1 MRTSYAI
8 GIDIGGSALKC
19 GVVDRSGNLLYT
31 FSFPVSNNYAQ
42 GENIALIL
50 AAIRKCAARVP
61 GQIAGV
67 GIGFPGLVD
76 RNVIIGGGDNLP
88 GFLNVDLGQI
98 ISSATQLD
106 VVIDNDVNMMGTG
119 EQLYGAAAGC
129 SDVVFITVGTGIG
142 GSLIINGRPYSG
154 YKNRGGE
161 IGHLPIVHGGRPCA
175 CGGSGCL
182 EAYAAVPALIRTYN
196 ELRGTPDATDTTG
209 KLIAQEYIAGEPLAI
224 AAFDQHFDY
233 LSSGIAGLINLFSP
247 QKIVIGGGISE
258 STFYVKEIAA
268 RVKRKI
274 IPVCGQHTL
283 LVPAELGNQ
292 AGLLGC
298 AAKVFTVFTPDRM
311 EA

>member
-1 MRTSYAI
+1 MKTSYAI

-19 GVVDRSGNLLYT
+19 GVVDRSGNLLYN
-31 FSFPVSNNYAQ
+31 FSFPISNSYAQ

-50 AAIRKCAARVP
+50 AAIRKCAAKAP
-61 GQIAGV
+61 GQVVGV
-67 GIGFPGLVD
+67 GVGFPGLVE

-88 GFLNVDLGQI
+88 GFINVDLGQI
-98 ISSATQLD
+98 INSSTHLD
-106 VVIDNDVNMMGTG
+106 VIVDNDVNMMGTG

-129 SDVVFITVGTGIG
+129 SDVVFITIGTGIG
-142 GSLIINGRPYSG
+142 GSLIINGRAYSG

-161 IGHLPIVHGGRPCA
+161 IGHLPLVHGGRACA

-196 ELRGTPDATDTTG
+196 ELRGQPQASGITG
-209 KLIAQEYIAGEPLAI
+209 KQIARDYMTGEPCAI

-258 STFYVKEIAA
+258 ASFYVKEVGE
-268 RVKRKI
+268 RVKSKI
-274 IPVCGQHTL
+274 IPVFGQHTM
-283 LVPAELGNQ
+283 VVAAELGNQ

-298 AAKVFTVFTPDRM
+298 AAKVFTVFTPDHQ
-311 EA
+311 EV